1 MARSSRRRK
10 VRWFAGSLILAVAA
24 LASWVSLK
32 PEPWR
37 EYVPWCGSLNEPTYI
52 KGPIRERFLLLMDKA
67 FDEYRVERLVR
78 DGRMFVRKNETYDHR
93 WSIEE
98 IELNYQHRMVQNI
111 ASGVTIDDVFFPP
124 PPALTAELRA
134 TEQFFGPF
142 PRRNERGE
150 RIYETDRRFESCGL
164 MRAAIL
170 KDP

>member
-1 MARSSRRRK
+1 M
-10 VRWFAGSLILAVAA
+10 
-24 LASWVSLK
+24 
-32 PEPWR
+32 P
-37 EYVPWCGSLNEPTYI
+37 

-111 ASGVTIDDVFFPP
+111 ALGVTIDDVFFLP

-142 PRRNERGE
+142 LRRNERGE
-150 RIYETDRRFESCGL
+150 RIYEIDRRFESCGL